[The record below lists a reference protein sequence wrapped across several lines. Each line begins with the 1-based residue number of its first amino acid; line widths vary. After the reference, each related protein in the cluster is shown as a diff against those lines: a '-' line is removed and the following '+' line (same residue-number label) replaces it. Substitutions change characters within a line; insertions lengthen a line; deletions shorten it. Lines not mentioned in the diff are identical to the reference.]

1 MRSRRVEPAYFRAEK
16 GKIALSART
25 LASLARAV
33 LEKGRPFRFLAR
45 GFSMSPFI
53 RDGDI
58 LTVSPVLRNGLTVGD
73 VAAVAHPVTRKLIIH
88 RVTGLAGDSVIVHG
102 DNAASLDESIP
113 RADIL
118 GRVTRIERNGRD
130 VSFGLG
136 PERVLIPRFNRLR
149 RRAWLRPLLN
159 VLRPVIK
166 P

>member
-1 MRSRRVEPAYFRAEK
+1 MRSKRVEPVYSRADKE
-16 GKIALSART
+16 KIALSARA

-58 LTVSPVLRNGLTVGD
+58 LTVSPIPPNALTVGD
-73 VAAVAHPVTRKLIIH
+73 VAAVVHPGTRKLVIH
-88 RVTGLAGDSVIVHG
+88 RVTGPAGDSVIVHG
-102 DNAASLDESIP
+102 DNAASPDEPIP

-118 GRVTRIERNGRD
+118 GRVTRVERNGRD
-130 VSFGLG
+130 VKLGLG
-136 PERVLIPRFNRLR
+136 PERVVIPRLAKLR
-149 RRAWLRPLLN
+149 HRAWIRPLLKI
-159 VLRPVIK
+159 VRPVFK